1 MGKKSKFSTIP
12 LLEHS
17 LNGGISEYINDYK
30 KYSVGENIDDLRG
43 NFIAIQKENN
53 KDSCVRIVKHQE
65 KKQAEAEESV
75 NKGKLISKEIL
86 EEVSDKNVRPQVHK
100 GKNENISDYN
110 IARLLSDENN
120 FLLMEGNLYYGDK
133 KLGYYQ
139 GVTPQLAELVIRKIT
154 PLKHKPSITSRRI
167 REIVNWLQSFEELTV
182 EEEVLNNKKT
192 FINFINC
199 VVDARD
205 GAIYEKSLD
214 YCFTNFVNAEYPES
228 FTPRGKNFEKF
239 MGKITGDNPYLYDR
253 LQEIFGYVLS
263 DIRDLKII
271 LYFVGPKDSGKSVII
286 NLLEELVGKQ
296 FSTNLSLH
304 DLNEKFR
311 LGKLYKKK
319 LNCCGETGEI
329 NLKRTDIIKA
339 VSGNDTILAEEK
351 NISPFSFTNEAALLF
366 AGNDLPKIVGIDKT
380 RAFSDRLIIVP
391 FNFPTE
397 KSKQDINLVNKLI
410 EEKSYI
416 VKWAVDG
423 LKRLIKNN
431 YVFTSCEEV
440 EEIYSDY
447 LRVNNSVQTFIDEQ
461 CIKDPRYK
469 VHTVYLEEAY
479 REYCYD
485 KGIIPVEDK
494 MFHKSLKQIKG
505 INHGRFRMN
514 GENLNGYTGLKLRDG
529 IQ

>member
-1 MGKKSKFSTIP
+1 VSKKSKLNNIP
-12 LLEHS
+12 FLENT
-17 LNGGISEYINDYK
+17 LQGGLSDYINEVKRYPI
-30 KYSVGENIDDLRG
+30 GENIDGLRG
-43 NFIAIQKENN
+43 NFISTRQDAEKSSFIR
-53 KDSCVRIVKHQE
+53 VFTQE
-65 KKQAEAEESV
+65 TQAEAKSNV
-75 NKGKLISKEIL
+75 NKGESIEKEIL
-86 EEVSDKNVRPQVHK
+86 DSVADKSGHNQENK
-100 GKNENISDYN
+100 GKNENISDYK
-110 IARLLSDENN
+110 IARLLSDNNN
-120 FLLMEGNLYYGDK
+120 FILLEGNLYYGDK
-133 KLGYYQ
+133 NLGYYQ
-139 GVTPQLAELVIRKIT
+139 GVTSQLAESVIRKIT
-154 PLKHKPSITSRRI
+154 PLRYKPSITSRRI
-167 REIVNWLQSFEELTV
+167 REIINWFHSFEEELMV
-182 EEEVLNNKKT
+182 DEEIINSKKT
-192 FINFINC
+192 LINFTNC

-205 GAIYEKSLD
+205 GEIFEKSLD
-214 YCFTNFVNAEYPES
+214 FYFTNFVNAEYPEN
-228 FTPRGKNFEKF
+228 FVPRGKTFEKF
-239 MGKITGDNPYLYDR
+239 MGKITGENRNLYDR

-271 LYFVGPKDSGKSVII
+271 LYFVGPKDSGKSVVI

-351 NISPFSFTNEAALLF
+351 NISPFSFTNKAALLF
-366 AGNDLPKIVGIDKT
+366 AGNDLPRIVGINKT

-397 KSKQDINLVNKLI
+397 KSKQDIDLVSKLI
-410 EEKSYI
+410 DEKSYI

-423 LKRLIKNN
+423 LKRLIENN
-431 YVFTSCEEV
+431 YVFTSCTEV
-440 EEIYSDY
+440 EEIYNDY

-469 VHTVYLEEAY
+469 IHTVYLEEAY

-485 KGIIPVEDK
+485 NGIIPVEDK
-494 MFHKSLKQIKG
+494 MFHKSLKQIRG
-505 INHGRFRMN
+505 INHGRFRLN
-514 GENLNGYTGLKLRDG
+514 GENLNGYIGLKLIDYDTE
-529 IQ
+529 